1 MGGRPLLRGG
11 DLGEASGARV
21 ASNLH
26 HHSPADPSRRDTDRT
41 IPLHIRFWR
50 KPTDGSSQNFA
61 NGLECQRLTAKLVH
75 YTWSPFRYF
84 LAENRHFS
92 DRCGLAGTTEKVLL
106 DYLVQL
112 ARLSIKGE
120 GKQVEAYVRRL
131 SRTFKDEYVEVSD
144 ALTQLAG
151 EGNALRRAEMAERS
165 AGNRLIPVDQESR
178 WDLLRIEQAPHVDPA
193 PVLAGKVAQQVEQ
206 VIRERQHAST
216 LQEAG
221 LEPSR
226 TILFTG
232 MPGVGKTLTAH
243 WIAERLNKPLFT
255 LDLASVMSS
264 LLGKTGTNLRS
275 VLEYAK
281 SNDCVL
287 LLDEFDAVAKRRN
300 DDSEV
305 GELKRLVTVILQEID
320 RWPADRLLIAAT
332 NHGEL
337 LDPAVWRR
345 FDIVVEFPL
354 PTTADLQELL
364 KRELGN
370 TLNSAWSNA
379 LSVVLSGWSFSD
391 VVRVL
396 RSARRQA
403 VLLNE
408 PLGDKLVEIVAERL
422 EGLPKGALKA
432 VGVELAC
439 RYY

>member
-1 MGGRPLLRGG
+1 M
-11 DLGEASGARV
+11 
-21 ASNLH
+21 
-26 HHSPADPSRRDTDRT
+26 T
-41 IPLHIRFWR
+41 
-50 KPTDGSSQNFA
+50 
-61 NGLECQRLTAKLVH
+61 
-75 YTWSPFRYF
+75 
-84 LAENRHFS
+84 
-92 DRCGLAGTTEKVLL
+92 GTNEKILL

-120 GKQVEAYVRRL
+120 NKQIEAYVRRL
-131 SRTFKDEYVEVSD
+131 GRTFKNEHGEVSE
-144 ALTQLAG
+144 ALAQLAG

-165 AGNRLIPVDQESR
+165 VGTRLVPVDQESR
-178 WDLLRIEQAPHVDPA
+178 WDLLRIETAPHVNPP
-193 PVLAGKVAQQVEQ
+193 PVLAGEVAQHVEQ
-206 VIRERQHAST
+206 VIRERQNAAI

-226 TILFTG
+226 TVLFTG

-281 SNDCVL
+281 ANDCVL

-300 DDSEV
+300 DESEV

-345 FDIVVEFPL
+345 FDLVMDFPL
-354 PTTADLQELL
+354 PTMADLQELID
-364 KRELGN
+364 RELN
-370 TLNSAWSNA
+370 DTLNSVWSKA
-379 LSVVLSGWSFSD
+379 LSVVLFGWSFSD

-396 RSARRQA
+396 RSTRRHA
-403 VLLNE
+403 LLSND
-408 PLGDKLVEIVAERL
+408 PLESKLLELVAGRL
-422 EGLPKGALKA
+422 EGLSKGELKV
-432 VGVELAC
+432 VGVELEVAGVPQ
-439 RYY
+439 RQISEMTGLSRDTIRRARLAEKKHG